1 MSAPDS
7 EKDFSGMAATMAPDF
22 IGYQTSAL
30 PYAGTYI
37 GPAGMQ
43 EWSQKMGSWWSAID
57 VRDPEIFEKEGSDG
71 VVVLST
77 VHATVAKTGE
87 KLVLPFAQEV
97 RVDLEKGVMTEMR
110 PFYWDVALV
119 NKALGYEGHDKWA
132 APLACCHLV
141 TGYVQSVKRHFLVTV
156 EFPHLMSS

>member
-1 MSAPDS
+1 MAKHTARSILESFYAAERTFMSAAPS
-7 EKDFSGMAATMAPDF
+7 ERDFSAMAATMSADF

-43 EWSQKMGSWWSAID
+43 EWSQKMASHWSAID
-57 VRDPEIFEKEGSDG
+57 VQDAEFFESEGSDR

-77 VHATVAKTGE
+77 IHAKVAKTGE
-87 KLVLPFAQEV
+87 ELTLPFAQEV

-110 PFYWDVALV
+110 PFYWDVARV
-119 NKALGYEGHDKWA
+119 NEALGFEGHQK
-132 APLACCHLV
+132 
-141 TGYVQSVKRHFLVTV
+141 
-156 EFPHLMSS
+156 